1 MTAIKLKRGLNF
13 DERTL
18 AESVFFN
25 TLPWDKIIISN
36 TIGAGKRQYVTPEL
50 RHDGGWIMHLGG
62 EMYAGGTT
70 GWYSDVF
77 IHELTHVWQ
86 SYHSPKR
93 WNFVANSMC
102 HQILMFKG
110 AKAYDYT
117 TGAAWQ
123 AYNVEQQAQ
132 IVSHWYNDGMVESDS
147 RFQYIRDNIR
157 KGVN

>member
-1 MTAIKLKRGLNF
+1 MAGMKFTRKLNF

-18 AESVFFN
+18 AESVFGN

-36 TIGAGKRQYVTPEL
+36 TIGAGKRQYVTPEF

-62 EMYAGGTT
+62 VMYAGSTITT
-70 GWYSDVF
+70 DATTF

-102 HQILMFKG
+102 HQILLMKG
-110 AKAYDYT
+110 SKAYDYEV
-117 TGAAWQ
+117 GAAWQ
-123 AYNVEQQAQ
+123 AYNVEQQAE
-132 IVSHWYNDGMVESDS
+132 IVSHWFHFGMDENDS
-147 RFQYIRDNIR
+147 RFPYIRDYIR